1 MKRHL
6 IYCIALVAFMTSCV
20 KEPTIL
26 RRLTAEDAAA
36 IPYQKGQ
43 TLDFVNE
50 NGDTLTFTVTYDE
63 TKPFSEDYWEYPYDD
78 AKMSI
83 FRQPW
88 CYARTVVLRHPSDS
102 SRQEMMFTVIP
113 DKYLYFNWNYEMGLS
128 LPYINL
134 KDETE
139 TVEVNGVTYENVH
152 VSSYYDPNPNTSD
165 LYHLW
170 YYSEEVGLIAVK
182 NQEHTLILISR

>member
-6 IYCIALVAFMTSCV
+6 IFCIALVALMTSCV

-26 RRLTAEDAAA
+26 RRLSAEDAAA

-50 NGDTLTFTVTYDE
+50 NHDTLTFTVTYDE
-63 TKPFSEDYWEYPYDD
+63 TKPFSEDYWEYPYD

-83 FRQPW
+83 IRQPW
-88 CYARTVVLRHPSDS
+88 CYARTVQMYSHSDS
-102 SRQEMMFTVIP
+102 TNALIMFTVIP
-113 DKYLYFNWNYEMGLS
+113 EKFLYFRNNEMA
-128 LPYINL
+128 LPYIDL
-134 KDETE
+134 KGETE

-152 VSSYYDPNPNTSD
+152 VNSYHNPYND
-165 LYHLW
+165 ELDHLW

-182 NQEHTLILISR
+182 KGGHSLTLIP